1 MTGGFHSF
9 FMRENPDVIFGFADA
24 ANLTGEIEIV
34 SPCPSDTDGD
44 GNVGFAD
51 VLAVLADWGCTSC
64 ESTDVDGDGTVG
76 FSDVLSV
83 IANWG
88 DC

>member
-1 MTGGFHSF
+1 
-9 FMRENPDVIFGFADA
+9 
-24 ANLTGEIEIV
+24 LTGQIEIL
-34 SPCPSDTDGD
+34 SPCPSDLNND

-51 VLAVLADWGCTSC
+51 VLVVLGDWACTSC
-64 ESTDVDGDGTVG
+64 ESSDVDGDGLVG

-83 IANWG
+83 IATWG